1 MEYWTLTVIR
11 DSFLKEKIKYEL
23 EKFVPYGN
31 GKNTICYRD
40 IGFDRFIFY
49 KSEKKQ
55 LLDFI
60 KNNNIKV
67 ARIDKKNVD
76 MNLKKEFVY

>member
-1 MEYWTLTVIR
+1 MEYWILTVIR
-11 DSFLKEKIKYEL
+11 DSFFKEKIKYEL
-23 EKFVPYGN
+23 EKFAPYCN
-31 GKNTICYRD
+31 GKNAICYRD
-40 IGFDRFIFY
+40 MGIDLFRFY
-49 KSEKKQ
+49 KSEKKD

-76 MNLKKEFVY
+76 LNLKREFVY

>member
-1 MEYWTLTVIR
+1 MEYWVLTVIR

-23 EKFVPYGN
+23 EKFTPYGN
-31 GKNTICYRD
+31 GKNAICYNDMGIDLFR
-40 IGFDRFIFY
+40 FY
-49 KSEKKQ
+49 KSEKKD

-76 MNLKKEFVY
+76 MNLKREFVY

>member
-1 MEYWTLTVIR
+1 MLEYWVLTIIR
-11 DSFLKEKIKYEL
+11 DSYLQEKIKYQL
-23 EKFVPYGN
+23 QKFVECN
-31 GKNTICYRD
+31 DRKSICYNDVGIDLFR
-40 IGFDRFIFY
+40 FY
-49 KSEKKQ
+49 KSEKKD

-76 MNLKKEFVY
+76 LNLRKEFVY